1 MFLSRRKPNHISGMN
16 FLYRIAFPLNPTT
29 PCRNNQC
36 LSEGMRMPGGA
47 RSRLKCDAGAGNKRW
62 IGCLKKRVNAYG
74 ACKPLCRTFAGR
86 LRADAFDFHSH
97 LLIRQR

>member
-1 MFLSRRKPNHISGMN
+1 
-16 FLYRIAFPLNPTT
+16 
-29 PCRNNQC
+29 
-36 LSEGMRMPGGA
+36 
-47 RSRLKCDAGAGNKRW
+47 
-62 IGCLKKRVNAYG
+62 LKKRVNAYG